1 MDINFMTSET
11 KTLSNNKSQSEA
23 IQSAHEI
30 SAEKIRD
37 IRKIFE
43 EESQYLEETLGSEA
57 HQTMLVAMYEGTESL
72 LNKRVSEFEIVE
84 YLESLKVNAQDLH
97 NRGASEI
104 EFRSEI
110 LKQSQDS
117 VLNLLKN
124 I

>member
-1 MDINFMTSET
+1 MDINVASNQVIPSSQVVSHSET
-11 KTLSNNKSQSEA
+11 THSS
-23 IQSAHEI
+23 HEI

-43 EESQYLEETLGSEA
+43 EESQHLQETLGNEA
-57 HQTMLVAMYEGTESL
+57 HQTMLVAMYEGTENL

-84 YLESLKVNAQDLH
+84 YLETLKINAQDLH
-97 NRGASEI
+97 SRGVSEI

-117 VLNLLKN
+117 LFNLLKN

>member
-1 MDINFMTSET
+1 MDINIAANLTNTS
-11 KTLSNNKSQSEA
+11 SNNLTQTETSHS
-23 IQSAHEI
+23 SHEI

-37 IRKIFE
+37 IRKSFE
-43 EESQYLEETLGSEA
+43 EESQYLQQTIGSEA

-72 LNKRVSEFEIVE
+72 LYKRVSEFEIVE
-84 YLESLKVNAQDLH
+84 FLESLKVSAQNLH
-97 NRGASEI
+97 SRGVSEM

-117 VLNLLKN
+117 VIDLLKN